1 MINNLRWFYRMLG
14 FLYSKSEWP
23 FKSLFIKFL
32 IFLLYIFFIT
42 PISIF
47 YFRKKEKRDSL
58 YNVNKIYDKDSFT

>member
-1 MINNLRWFYRMLG
+1 MLG
-14 FLYSKSEWP
+14 LLYSKSKWP

-32 IFLLYIFFIT
+32 IILLYLFFII

-47 YFRKKEKRDSL
+47 YFRKNGKKNSL